1 MFKFGMSLDGRVI
14 WISSPTSSKRI
25 ELPEKLEILTSSLDF
40 STLGLPEKGSEIEI
54 CCESIASSGKMM
66 RAAAV
71 YILFGMISSNYKCG
85 FKFSKMDKKALSE
98 FEGRSAGEKGSK
110 FFLKKITG

>member
-1 MFKFGMSLDGRVI
+1 MSKFGMSLDGRVV

-25 ELPEKLEILTSSLDF
+25 ELPEKLEILTSDLDF
-40 STLGLPEKGSEIEI
+40 SNFGFPDKGSEIEI

-71 YILFGMISSNYKCG
+71 YIFFGMVSSNYKCS
-85 FKFSKMDKKALSE
+85 FKFSKMDKKALPE
-98 FEGRSAGEKGSK
+98 FEGRSVGEKASK